1 MTDICFIIL
10 SLYKYRHFL
19 AELFESKLE
28 TVLVMPTC
36 FRVVWF
42 SMNKDILLHNH
53 CAGLKI
59 RTVYHR
65 SNSVAIAQRQI
76 LSIFPMILFIT
87 SFFSF
92 FLLTQAS
99 NQGHEL
105 HSASCLLNL
114 LQAGPLDPGFLEYV
128 PGWSSCEV
136 RLSLRS
142 SSVFLLI
149 VLHLSVLVL
158 LVPSSVCLQFPLLP
172 QFWSTSP
179 LSHSL
184 SKILK
189 RVPVPLRTGPRL
201 TYSRKLGSD
210 S

>member
-1 MTDICFIIL
+1 M
-10 SLYKYRHFL
+10 
-19 AELFESKLE
+19 
-28 TVLVMPTC
+28 
-36 FRVVWF
+36 WF

-114 LQAGPLDPGFLEYV
+114 LQAGPLDPGFLEDV

-136 RLSLRS
+136 RLSLRI
-142 SSVFLLI
+142 FGRNAAA
-149 VLHLSVLVL
+149 
-158 LVPSSVCLQFPLLP
+158 VPSSVHRIGRRMSVCPAIGDVNFDPL
-172 QFWSTSP
+172 
-179 LSHSL
+179 
-184 SKILK
+184 
-189 RVPVPLRTGPRL
+189 
-201 TYSRKLGSD
+201 
-210 S
+210 